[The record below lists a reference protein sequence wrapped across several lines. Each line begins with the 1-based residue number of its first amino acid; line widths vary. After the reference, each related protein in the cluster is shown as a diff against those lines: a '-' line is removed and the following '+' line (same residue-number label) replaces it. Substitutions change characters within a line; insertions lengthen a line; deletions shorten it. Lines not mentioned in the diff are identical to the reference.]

1 LAAKSSDQ
9 KIADSFALWCNG
21 NTAPF
26 GGVIHGSNPCGAATP
41 RKTAFGARG
50 SPSRVKRS
58 FLRGYLPGVGL
69 EIGNANVA
77 EGDAAG
83 EPEGEDVDVGEGET
97 VGVGEGVG
105 VGGGGIIFS
114 Q

>member
-1 LAAKSSDQ
+1 M
-9 KIADSFALWCNG
+9 
-21 NTAPF
+21 
-26 GGVIHGSNPCGAATP
+26 
-41 RKTAFGARG
+41 RG
-50 SPSRVKRS
+50 SHVNH
-58 FLRGYLPGVGL
+58 LPGVGL

-83 EPEGEDVDVGEGET
+83 EPEGDGEDVEVGDGET